1 VTCFV
6 VRLSW
11 LPVWEDDDESPH
23 VYGYLCDLIET
34 HHPLILG
41 PNHANLPKLVAI
53 IAEAFARDAISVEHK
68 VAQRMISLLRQI
80 QVLYK
85 LTHYSLFFNYTQ
97 FRCSCIFYMLTVII
111 SAQRESFQFASK
123 DIGMSYSAIIEIYL
137 KIV

>member
-1 VTCFV
+1 MTYFV

-11 LPVWEDDDESPH
+11 LPVWEDGDESPH

-68 VAQRMISLLRQI
+68 VAQRMISLVRQI
-80 QVLYK
+80 QVL
-85 LTHYSLFFNYTQ
+85 
-97 FRCSCIFYMLTVII
+97 
-111 SAQRESFQFASK
+111 
-123 DIGMSYSAIIEIYL
+123 
-137 KIV
+137 